1 MRLFHQTEQ
10 DLIDILEMYHINVRV
25 PGEEYRERDFTGKD
39 VCRKRGI
46 ELHFNKREHRSSTTD
61 LRERVNNAPSKK
73 RLNKLKKEH
82 KALDEQVKTLY
93 NTTNSERTL
102 KELKVKK
109 SQTKR

>member
-1 MRLFHQTEQ
+1 MPQANQ
-10 DLIDILEMYHINVRV
+10 N
-25 PGEEYRERDFTGKD
+25 
-39 VCRKRGI
+39 
-46 ELHFNKREHRSSTTD
+46 
-61 LRERVNNAPSKK
+61 

-109 SQTKR
+109 LKLKDAINKLEGESNGKENKSH

>member
-1 MRLFHQTEQ
+1 M
-10 DLIDILEMYHINVRV
+10 
-25 PGEEYRERDFTGKD
+25 
-39 VCRKRGI
+39 
-46 ELHFNKREHRSSTTD
+46 S
-61 LRERVNNAPSKK
+61 PSNQK

-109 SQTKR
+109 PN

>member
-1 MRLFHQTEQ
+1 MPQANQ
-10 DLIDILEMYHINVRV
+10 N
-25 PGEEYRERDFTGKD
+25 
-39 VCRKRGI
+39 
-46 ELHFNKREHRSSTTD
+46 
-61 LRERVNNAPSKK
+61 

-109 SQTKR
+109 LKLKDATNKLQGESNGKED

>member
-1 MRLFHQTEQ
+1 MPQQ
-10 DLIDILEMYHINVRV
+10 ANQ
-25 PGEEYRERDFTGKD
+25 
-39 VCRKRGI
+39 
-46 ELHFNKREHRSSTTD
+46 N
-61 LRERVNNAPSKK
+61 

-109 SQTKR
+109 LKLKDAINKLQGESNGKED

>member
-1 MRLFHQTEQ
+1 MPQANQ
-10 DLIDILEMYHINVRV
+10 N
-25 PGEEYRERDFTGKD
+25 
-39 VCRKRGI
+39 
-46 ELHFNKREHRSSTTD
+46 
-61 LRERVNNAPSKK
+61 

-109 SQTKR
+109 LKLKDAIKKLEGESNGKENKSH